1 MSPRER
7 LWPGYSTEFEKEAR
21 DAQSGR
27 GFKKWRARYER
38 GNNGFFPVLP
48 ESPRA
53 DLKAFYRVGDGTLV
67 KGCELS
73 ESILPVNLQPT
84 TPSLFERV
92 RKELN
97 LLFKR

>member
-38 GNNGFFPVLP
+38 GNNGSSSALP
-48 ESPRA
+48 
-53 DLKAFYRVGDGTLV
+53 
-67 KGCELS
+67 